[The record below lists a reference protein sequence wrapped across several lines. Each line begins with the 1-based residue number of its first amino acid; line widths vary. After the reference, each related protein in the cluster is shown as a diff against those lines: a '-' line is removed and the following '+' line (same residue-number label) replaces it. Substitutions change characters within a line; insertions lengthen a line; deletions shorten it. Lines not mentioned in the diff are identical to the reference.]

1 MALDARRLDDATQ
14 GITYESALAELERET
29 VRGVNEKMRG
39 QQVDAI
45 LAALVS
51 QFEGRFPGVDF
62 DPGQLRLTASAIS
75 RGTLRI

>member
-1 MALDARRLDDATQ
+1 LHHSNFAAVSKLIGDS
-14 GITYESALAELERET
+14 GHE
-29 VRGVNEKMRG
+29 
-39 QQVDAI
+39 QVDAI

-51 QFEGRFPGVDF
+51 QLEGRFPGVDF